1 MKKIMPF
8 ILFLLFFASLFLWNN
23 CYGPAQVRVGVG
35 VAVPGPW
42 IGGPYPGGGGVW
54 VGRPYP
60 GPYYPALDR
69 QENFLQTFNPG
80 QTTESTPVLS
90 SNFPEPEKRTEN

>member
-69 QENFLQTFNPG
+69 QENFVRREFSKQAFDPMVTLGSTF
-80 QTTESTPVLS
+80 S
-90 SNFPEPEKRTEN
+90 K